1 MAEDQGE
8 EPTPAGGAS
17 SSGSGRSGAARFD
30 AEDGFNAEETYQ
42 DAFARIEAAVEAG
55 RTDLGSLGFW
65 ALVKRIKPDPALSEH
80 WAAEAGRI
88 DAEAFERSV
97 RWRFPVWLGNT
108 VLLAGTGAGAA
119 TVVIALR
126 ADNEVLAGLALVAAA
141 GIWSVSVHGLAHW
154 AVGRAAGIRF
164 ASYFFRP
171 GQFPPR
177 PGIKTDYATYLRA
190 DPSRRASMHAA
201 GAIATKLAP
210 FVALAFYP
218 ASHAP
223 AWAAW
228 VVVAIGV
235 GQIATD
241 ILFSTKSGDWSKV
254 RRERAVAAARAR
266 RR

>member
-1 MAEDQGE
+1 MAEDHAE
-8 EPTPAGGAS
+8 EPTPAGGTS
-17 SSGSGRSGAARFD
+17 PSGSGRSRDSAFD
-30 AEDGFNAEETYQ
+30 PDEPYQ
-42 DAFARIEAAVEAG
+42 DAFARIEAAVDAG
-55 RTDLGSLGFW
+55 STDLGGLGFW
-65 ALVKRIKPDPALSEH
+65 ALLKRIKPDPALSEH
-80 WAAEAGRI
+80 WATEAGRI
-88 DAEAFERSV
+88 DAMAFERSV
-97 RWRFPVWLGNT
+97 RWRFPVWLGT
-108 VLLAGTGAGAA
+108 IVLLVGTGAGAA
-119 TVVIALR
+119 AVVISLR
-126 ADNEVLAGLALVAAA
+126 TDNKVLAGLALVAAA

-154 AVGRAAGIRF
+154 AVGRASGVRF
-164 ASYFFRP
+164 ASYFFTR

-218 ASHAP
+218 ASQAP

-228 VVVAIGV
+228 VVLATGV

-241 ILFSTKSGDWSKV
+241 VLFSRKSGDWSRV
-254 RRERAVAAARAR
+254 RRERAVAVARAR